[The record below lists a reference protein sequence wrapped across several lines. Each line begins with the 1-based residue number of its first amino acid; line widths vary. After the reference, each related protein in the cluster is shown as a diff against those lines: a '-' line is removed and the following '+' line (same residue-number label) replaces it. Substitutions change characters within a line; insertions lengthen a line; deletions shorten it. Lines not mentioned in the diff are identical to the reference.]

1 MQHSRRGRFADAT
14 LSVEGN
20 RIDASRIRR
29 TAPTRVHARGIMPK
43 SDFATA
49 AANVK
54 SAPHS
59 TAAWDELEQ
68 LARDDD
74 QPDDVIALYR
84 DTLHQGLDPQVV
96 EMIGERAVA
105 FCDEWFGDEP
115 KVLESVLGKVLDLAP
130 QSETALGRLSV
141 LYTQHERWSDLLRLY
156 DRALTAVKD
165 PQRRIKLL
173 REASQLTKDV
183 ANQPEKAIAYLQ
195 RLLPLTPDDQQLSLS
210 LERLLERYER
220 WADLIALWE
229 GRLERQNKAER
240 ERSHARI
247 AACYLDN
254 LHDSAKAL
262 AAVRPLLGEADDD
275 KEACALLER
284 IVEASHTA
292 RKERDAAL
300 DLLRAHYDASGRPR
314 EVIRVLERAILI
326 DPTASQALREE
337 AGARLAELD
346 DDQAAMDHYAALLA
360 LQPESS
366 VTQEKLRQL
375 AQRSKNYAG
384 YAKGVAAAADAAAT
398 VPRKVELLSEAAR
411 TRLDLLDD
419 APGAIELYQRALGVE
434 GAGDKE
440 LLHVGRRL
448 SELYARVEKPRERFD
463 ILERLAQLEPAGSP
477 RRAVI
482 GEAARL
488 AESLGETDRA
498 LALWRQRLE
507 HDPSDL
513 GALDAIISLLELANR
528 WPELIA
534 ALEQRAGKNVSA
546 AQRRADLTRVAIV
559 HADHIGDAEAA
570 ITAWQR
576 VAATFGDDPETVGAL
591 VELFAK
597 VGRWRELAELLERA
611 SATDVA
617 RTTTRLNR
625 LGQASA
631 EHLGEPARAL
641 AAYRAALAIDPIN
654 PVARTGLLGLLD
666 TAEHRRAAADALSA
680 SYRENQDWAGYL
692 QLVPARLADAADDK
706 TRLALLREAA
716 HIRQSYTND
725 QAGALD
731 HLVVA
736 FPLAPRDGVM
746 EGQLLALAARTNGHA
761 VAAAALANAIG
772 ALADDP
778 DEAARLRM
786 VRASVLERHLDDPG
800 GALAELTAV
809 HQHDAGHADAV
820 AGIVRLAPPR
830 GQWGDAAA
838 ALIGHAVG
846 KERLDDALLSQ
857 LEQAARTAGG
867 SAIDALSHALE
878 DAAGKAELPATV
890 AGALWSRLAAWHRD
904 QRNDRTAAIAAYA
917 HALAAAG
924 DRADTLRALADLLR
938 SGGPTA
944 PLLDVL
950 RRLADAD
957 PRDLDVLVEAADT
970 ASRIGDRDAS
980 LTILGQVLGRAT
992 SAWRGATAIESA
1004 RPPEAVVRWALDGL
1018 VELHRGAGRA
1028 RTAVDLLVESAR
1040 LPFDVTVRRELRLRA
1055 AAMAASDLA
1064 DNSAAIDMYRG
1075 VLADTFGS
1083 TGSAGSA
1090 SPSQASPGD
1099 LEIID
1104 QLAGLLD
1111 AEGRVAE
1118 LLGLRQLQL
1127 GLATDPARK
1136 LDLRLDIARLVGLVE
1151 EKGGRLE
1158 ALTANLADQPGH
1170 DASIEAVTSF
1180 LAGKGQHKGLA
1191 DLLEEQAG
1199 RLEQAGDPGKA
1210 ARLWAR
1216 FAGVAEHDTR
1226 EVERAIA
1233 GHRRVVTLAPTP
1245 DSFRAL
1251 ARLQINRGQ
1260 PAQAVPWIESLLSTV
1275 TGGER
1280 IAVVHQLAKAHLA
1293 AEQPD
1298 RAISAIEGN
1307 LDERE
1312 PAPELRLMLA
1322 DLYRSAQQWE
1332 PLARHLT
1339 RSLGMF
1345 GDDAKS
1351 RELAREAAAIYTER
1365 LNAPAKAIPALE
1377 RALSVDPTDKELRA
1391 QLATGLRVAGRLPE
1405 ARAILAELIEGFGRR
1420 RAPERASLHVELA
1433 KVAQAEGKL
1442 DEAMTE
1448 MEQASR
1454 MDVNNARIQRE
1465 LAELFGQA
1473 GQVDKAERT
1482 YRALLLVVRRQ
1493 PPGDDETA
1501 VGQSEVL
1508 YELSAVAAAR
1518 GDHDQATEL
1527 LESAIDAAVQS
1538 DVEVRRL
1545 RRSLIAHG
1553 QADTLLRVLE
1563 LRLAQLQSSQTGEHS
1578 SQARLYADMA
1588 EVLDGNLGRSG
1599 DALDAMIK
1607 AIGHATSNLELHD
1620 RARVLAA
1627 KTGETKKLVEATET
1641 IADRLR
1647 RKDDPPLVAAL
1658 LLRAGEALEHDAGD
1672 LRGAA
1677 GLYRRVEM
1685 LGERLAEAY
1694 YAQARVAGALGDN
1707 DEQARSLDNMLRLA
1721 GADGGEPSPAQID
1734 ALYRLAE
1741 IFIASPAR
1749 RAQGIELIEKAFA
1762 AEPRWAQA
1770 GRVLK
1775 AASSTEPGQP
1785 RVMALYER
1793 VARHGGDNELLLDF
1807 LDKRAQLPSATA
1819 TQIREAVELAVDAG
1833 HHARAEALLGRA
1845 VDAARSSTDG
1855 VASAVWAVIA
1865 LADVRIGAGD
1875 LAGTR
1880 ELVYEVVGV
1889 AEPAAVEPLI
1899 ARLATAAATDDAG
1912 GKVLDAGLA
1921 SEMYELLRERS
1932 PGERTVWEPL
1942 VALYQRIGDGDRLA
1956 SVVSSTLPHLA
1967 VASDKNQLRRA
1978 HAGYLIHGLK
1988 RPHDAIDVL
1997 RDALRDD
2004 PDDLE
2009 AAGLLEQTL
2018 RSQGDDDGL
2027 AEFLWS
2033 RFDDAVKRGNP
2044 ASTVDVALRLGAQ
2057 LESTGA
2063 PSGKVYRGALAIA
2076 PDDREILRRA
2086 VATLTSEDNP
2096 REAASL
2102 MERLLA
2108 VESPDRAPAIAW
2120 HLAGAYQE
2128 AMDWASVQRVL
2139 ELGHAAAPTDEAIH
2153 DRLKQHY
2160 RDTSQWAPL
2169 AKLMIADAGRTDDD
2183 PAAVVR
2189 LREAA
2194 ATYTGFLG
2202 QPLEAAA
2209 ALRVAVKRAPKAPE
2223 LVAELAAAWAAG
2235 GDHVAAVAAIDA
2247 ALDGD
2252 PPHIAGIARVDLLL
2266 LRASLQQQLGQQ
2278 DRAVVDLDE
2287 AYRLDRGRSA
2297 AALSD
2302 GLERARLR
2310 AADASDV
2317 DAERAATLRLS
2328 GLLAEHGDNER
2339 ARDLLIGWIE
2349 RSPSDPDPLYLLR
2362 DMDAA
2367 IEHWDGVIAAC
2378 TRLAY
2383 IVDGEPQV
2391 QAALD
2396 VAEAAARADRP
2407 AEAIAVLEM
2416 VSSAQPSA
2424 EALRSK
2430 LRDLYEAAGAHREL
2444 AGILTAEADLGTDE
2458 AQRFASYKRAA
2469 ELLLSVGDAT
2479 AAAVPAGKA
2488 AALMPEDHGAAMLH
2502 VDVLIGSGQTQEAAR
2517 VLEDAIAAQK
2527 KRSPELATM
2536 QQRMG
2541 RVSGMLGDKEG
2552 QINWLKKAFDVDRK
2566 NGEVAAELAQLATEA
2581 GDYELALKPLRA
2593 ITLMENPQPITR
2605 PMALLWEA
2613 KIEHARGNRAKAE
2626 LWAKKALREDPAF
2639 ADAQQFLDEIA

>member
-1 MQHSRRGRFADAT
+1 MA
-14 LSVEGN
+14 
-20 RIDASRIRR
+20 
-29 TAPTRVHARGIMPK
+29 K

-49 AANVK
+49 VATVK

-59 TAAWDELEQ
+59 TAAWDELED
-68 LARDDD
+68 LAREQDK
-74 QPDDVIALYR
+74 PDDVIAAYR
-84 DTLHQGLDPQVV
+84 DALQKGLDPQVV
-96 EMIGERAVA
+96 EMVGERAAA

-130 QSETALGRLSV
+130 QSESALGRLSV
-141 LYTQHERWSDLLRLY
+141 LYTQQERWNDLLRLY

-183 ANQPEKAIAYLQ
+183 ANQPEKAIGYLQ
-195 RLLPLTPDDQQLSLS
+195 RLLPLTPDDHQLSLS

-229 GRLERQNKAER
+229 GRLERQNKADR
-240 ERSHARI
+240 ERSRARI
-247 AACYLDN
+247 AAVYLDN
-254 LHDSAKAL
+254 LRDSAKAL
-262 AAVRPLLGEADDD
+262 AAVRPLLAEAEDD
-275 KEACALLER
+275 KDACALLER
-284 IVEASHTA
+284 IVESSHTQ

-300 DLLRAHYDASGRPR
+300 DILRAHYDATSRPR
-314 EVIRVLERAILI
+314 EVIRVLERAIDI
-326 DPTASQALREE
+326 DPATSQALREE

-375 AQRSKNYAG
+375 AQRSGNYAG
-384 YAKGVAAAADAAAT
+384 YATGVAAAAEKAT
-398 VPRKVELLSEAAR
+398 SVPRHVELLSEAAR

-419 APGAIELYQRALGVE
+419 ADGAIELYQRALNLE

-448 SELYARVEKPRERFD
+448 SELYARVERPRERFG
-463 ILERLAQLEPAGSP
+463 ILERLAQLEPVGSP

-507 HDPSDL
+507 HDPNDL
-513 GALDAIISLLELANR
+513 GALDAIISLLELARR

-534 ALEQRAGKNVSA
+534 ALDQRAGKKVSD
-546 AQRRADLTRVAIV
+546 AQRRADLTRVAII
-559 HADHIGDAEAA
+559 HADHIGDPDAA
-570 ITAWQR
+570 IAAWQR
-576 VAATFGDDPETVGAL
+576 VAQTFGDDVENVSAL
-591 VELFAK
+591 SDLFAK
-597 VGRWRELAELLERA
+597 VGRWRELADLLERT
-611 SATDVA
+611 SSHDVE
-617 RTTTRLNR
+617 RTTGRLNR
-625 LGQASA
+625 LGHAAA
-631 EHLGEPARAL
+631 EHLGEAGRAL
-641 AAYRAALAIDPIN
+641 AAFRAALAIDPVN
-654 PVARTGLLGLLD
+654 PAARTGLLKLLEVP
-666 TAEHRRAAADALSA
+666 EHRRAAADALAA

-692 QLVPARLADAADDK
+692 QLVPARLADAGDDR

-716 HIRQSYTND
+716 HIRQQQLGD
-725 QAGALD
+725 HAGALD
-731 HLVVA
+731 HLVAA

-746 EGQLLALAARTNGHA
+746 EGQLLALAERTGNHA
-761 VAAAALANAIG
+761 AAAAALASAIA

-778 DEAARLRM
+778 DEASRLRM
-786 VRASVLERHLDDPG
+786 VRAGVLERQLGDAA
-800 GALAELTAV
+800 GALAELAAV
-809 HQHDAGHADAV
+809 HARAPGHADAV
-820 AGIVRLAPPR
+820 AGLVRLGPAR
-830 GQWGDAAA
+830 GQWSETAAA
-838 ALIGHAVG
+838 VIRHAAA
-846 KERLDDALLSQ
+846 KERLDERLVEQLEEAARAAGPQAVDAL
-857 LEQAARTAGG
+857 AA
-867 SAIDALSHALE
+867 SLE
-878 DAAGKAELPATV
+878 DAAAKTALPAAV
-890 AGALWSRLAAWHRD
+890 AGALWTRLAAWHRD
-904 QRNDRTAAIAAYA
+904 QRADRPAAIAAYVR
-917 HALAAAG
+917 ALGAAG
-924 DRADTLRALADLLR
+924 DRADTLRALAELLR
-938 SGGPTA
+938 GGVPNA
-944 PLLDVL
+944 QLLDVL

-992 SAWRGATAIESA
+992 SAWRGSAAIQSA

-1018 VELHRGAGRA
+1018 VELHRGAGRPRA
-1028 RTAVDLLVESAR
+1028 AVDLLVESAR
-1040 LPFDVTVRRELRLRA
+1040 LPFDAATRRELRLRA
-1055 AAMAASDLA
+1055 AALAAGELHDH
-1064 DNSAAIDMYRG
+1064 DAAIDMYRG
-1075 VLADTFGS
+1075 VLAE
-1083 TGSAGSA
+1083 
-1090 SPSQASPGD
+1090 SPGD

-1104 QLAGLLD
+1104 KLAGLLD

-1136 LDLRLDIARLVGLVE
+1136 LELRLDIARLVGIVE

-1158 ALTANLADQPGH
+1158 ALTANLADEPGH
-1170 DASIEAVTSF
+1170 DASIEAVASF
-1180 LAGKGQHKGLA
+1180 LAGKGQHKALA
-1191 DLLEEQAG
+1191 DLLEEQST
-1199 RLEQAGDPGKA
+1199 RLEQGGDAARA

-1216 FAGVAEHDTR
+1216 FATVAERDTR

-1245 DSFRAL
+1245 ESFRAL
-1251 ARLQINRGQ
+1251 ARLQTNRGQ

-1275 TGGER
+1275 PAAER
-1280 IAVVHQLAKAHLA
+1280 AAVVLQLAKAHLA

-1307 LDERE
+1307 LDDRE
-1312 PAPELRLMLA
+1312 PAPELRLLLA

-1345 GDDAKS
+1345 GDDGRS
-1351 RELAREAAAIYTER
+1351 RELAREAAAIYTDR
-1365 LNAPAKAIPALE
+1365 LHAPAKAIPALE
-1377 RALSVDPTDKELRA
+1377 RALAVDPTDKELRA
-1391 QLATGLRVAGRLPE
+1391 QLATGLRIAGRLPE
-1405 ARAILAELIEGFGRR
+1405 ARALLAELIEGFGRR
-1420 RAPERASLHVELA
+1420 RAPERAGLHVELA

-1442 DEAMTE
+1442 DEAMNE

-1465 LAELFGQA
+1465 LAELFRQA
-1473 GQVDKAERT
+1473 GQIEKAERT
-1482 YRALLLVVRRQ
+1482 YRSLLLVVRRQ

-1518 GDHDQATEL
+1518 GEADQAKEL

-1553 QADTLLRVLE
+1553 QAETLLRVLE
-1563 LRLAQLQSSQTGEHS
+1563 LRLNQTSEHA
-1578 SQARLYADMA
+1578 SQARLLHDMA
-1588 EVLDGNLGRSG
+1588 EVLDANLGRSR
-1599 DALDAMIK
+1599 DALDAMLK
-1607 AIGHATSNLELHD
+1607 ALGHATSRLDLHD
-1620 RARVLAA
+1620 KARALAA
-1627 KTGETKKLVEATET
+1627 KTGETKKFVEATET
-1641 IADRLR
+1641 IVDRLR

-1658 LLRAGEALEHDAGD
+1658 LLRAGEALEHDASD

-1677 GLYRRVEM
+1677 ALYRRVEM

-1775 AASSTEPGQP
+1775 AASSTDAEP

-1793 VARHGGDNELLLDF
+1793 VARNGGDNELLLDF
-1807 LDKRAQLPSATA
+1807 LEKRAQLATA
-1819 TQIREAVELAVDAG
+1819 TPAQIREAVDVAVDLG
-1833 HHARAEALLGRA
+1833 QTARAEALLGRA
-1845 VDAARSSTDG
+1845 VDAARASADG
-1855 VASAVWAVIA
+1855 VASAVWAVVA
-1865 LADVRIGAGD
+1865 LADVRIAAGD
-1875 LAGTR
+1875 LAGAR
-1880 ELVYEVVGV
+1880 ELVYEVIGV
-1889 AEPAAVEPLI
+1889 AEPAIIEPLVG
-1899 ARLATAAATDDAG
+1899 RLAAAAAAEVDGAI
-1912 GKVLDAGLA
+1912 ANPGLA
-1921 SEMYELLRERS
+1921 AEMYELLRERT
-1932 PGERTVWEPL
+1932 PADRAVWEPL
-1942 VALYQRIGDGDRLA
+1942 VALYQKTGDGDRLA

-1967 VASDKNQLRRA
+1967 AASEKNQLRRA
-1978 HAGYLIHGLK
+1978 HARYLIEGLK
-1988 RPHDAIDVL
+1988 RHHDAIDVL

-2004 PDDLE
+2004 PDDLD
-2009 AAGLLEQTL
+2009 AANLLEETL
-2018 RSQGDDDGL
+2018 RGQGDDDGL

-2033 RFDDAVKRGNP
+2033 RFDEAVKRGNP
-2044 ASTVDVALRLGAQ
+2044 ASTIDIAMRLGAH
-2057 LESTGA
+2057 LEATGA
-2063 PSGKVYRGALAIA
+2063 AAGKVYRGALAVA
-2076 PDDREILRRA
+2076 PDDRELLRRA
-2086 VATLTSEDNP
+2086 VSTITGEDDP
-2096 REAASL
+2096 REAAGL

-2108 VESPDRAPAIAW
+2108 VETPERAPELAW

-2128 AMDWASVQRVL
+2128 ASDWAAVQRVL
-2139 ELGHAAAPTDEAIH
+2139 ELGHRAAPADAAIH
-2153 DRLKQHY
+2153 DRLEQHY

-2169 AKLMIADAGRTDDD
+2169 AQLMIADAERTDDGA
-2183 PAAVVR
+2183 AAVAR

-2202 QPLEAAA
+2202 QPLAAA
-2209 ALRVAVKRAPKAPE
+2209 EALRVAVKRAPGAPE
-2223 LVAELAAAWAAG
+2223 LVAELAAAYAAG
-2235 GDHVAAVAAIDA
+2235 GDHAGAVQAIDG
-2247 ALDGD
+2247 ALDGEAA
-2252 PPHIAGIARVDLLL
+2252 PIQGLARVDLLL
-2266 LRASLQQQLGQQ
+2266 LRASLQQQLGAH
-2278 DRAVVDLDE
+2278 DRAVTDLDE
-2287 AYRLDRGRSA
+2287 AYRLDRARSA

-2310 AADASDV
+2310 AADAGEL
-2317 DAERAATLRLS
+2317 DAERAATLRLA
-2328 GLLAEHGDNER
+2328 GLLSEHGDTER

-2349 RSPSDPDPLYLLR
+2349 RAPTDPDPLYLLR

-2383 IVDGEPQV
+2383 IVEGEAQV

-2407 AEAIAVLEM
+2407 AEAIAVLDM
-2416 VSSAQPSA
+2416 VHQAQVA
-2424 EALRSK
+2424 AGATGTDALRAK
-2430 LRDLYEAAGAHREL
+2430 LRELYEASGAHREL
-2444 AGILTAEADLGTDE
+2444 AAILTADADLGTDV
-2458 AQRFASYKRAA
+2458 AMRFAAYKRAA
-2469 ELLLSVGDAT
+2469 ELLLYNAGDP
-2479 AAAVPAGKA
+2479 AAAAGPAGKA
-2488 AALMPEDHGAAMLH
+2488 SALQPEDHGAAMLH
-2502 VDVLIGSGQTQEAAR
+2502 VDVLIGSGQTQEAAK

-2541 RVSGMLGDKEG
+2541 RVAGMLGDKEG

-2593 ITLMENPQPITR
+2593 ITLMENPYPVTR

-2613 KIEHARGNRAKAE
+2613 KIELARGNRAKAE

-2639 ADAQQFLDEIA
+2639 ADAQTFLDELS

>member
-1 MQHSRRGRFADAT
+1 MA
-14 LSVEGN
+14 
-20 RIDASRIRR
+20 
-29 TAPTRVHARGIMPK
+29 K

-59 TAAWDELEQ
+59 TAAWDALEE
-68 LARDDD
+68 LARETDK
-74 QPDDVIALYR
+74 PDDVIALYR
-84 DTLHQGLDPQVV
+84 DSLQKGLDPQVV
-96 EMIGERAVA
+96 EMIGERAAA

-141 LYTQHERWSDLLRLY
+141 LYTQHERWNDLLRLY

-183 ANQPEKAIAYLQ
+183 ANQPEKAIGYLQ
-195 RLLPLTPDDQQLSLS
+195 RLLPLTPDDHQLSLS

-229 GRLERQNKAER
+229 GRLERQSKPER
-240 ERSHARI
+240 DRSRARI

-254 LHDSAKAL
+254 LQDSAKAL
-262 AAVRPLLGEADDD
+262 AAVRPLLAVADDD
-275 KEACALLER
+275 KDACALLER
-284 IVEASHTA
+284 IVEARHTA
-292 RKERDAAL
+292 AKDRDAAL
-300 DLLRAHYDASGRPR
+300 DLLRAHYDATGRPR
-314 EVIRVLERAILI
+314 EVIRVLERAIEI
-326 DPTASQALREE
+326 DPAGSQALREE

-384 YAKGVAAAADAAAT
+384 YATGVAAAAETAAA

-419 APGAIELYQRALGVE
+419 AAGAIELYRRALGVE

-448 SELYARVEKPRERFD
+448 SELYARTEQPRERFA
-463 ILERLAQLEPAGSP
+463 ILERLATLEPTGSP

-507 HDPSDL
+507 HDPNDL
-513 GALDAIISLLELANR
+513 GALDAIIALLEQAHR

-534 ALEQRAGKNVSA
+534 ALEQRAGKNVSP

-559 HADHIGDAEAA
+559 HADHTGDAEAA
-570 ITAWQR
+570 IAAWQR

-591 VELFAK
+591 TELFGK
-597 VGRWRELAELLERA
+597 VGRWREMADLLERT
-611 SATDVA
+611 SSTDVA
-617 RTTTRLNR
+617 RTTARLNR
-625 LGQASA
+625 LGHASA
-631 EHLGEPARAL
+631 EHLGQPGRAL
-641 AAYRAALAIDPIN
+641 SAFRAALAIDPTN
-654 PVARTGLLGLLD
+654 PTARTGLLRLLEVE
-666 TAEHRRAAADALSA
+666 EHRKAAADALAA

-692 QLVPARLADAADDK
+692 QLVPARLADAGDDR

-716 HIRQSYTND
+716 HIRQNFTD
-725 QAGALD
+725 DHAGALE
-731 HLVVA
+731 HLAAA

-746 EGQLLALAARTNGHA
+746 EGQVLALAARTNGHG
-761 VAAAALANAIG
+761 AAAAAIASAVT

-778 DEAARLRM
+778 NEAARLRM
-786 VRASVLERHLDDPG
+786 VRAGVLERHLDDHA
-800 GALAELTAV
+800 GALAELAAV
-809 HQHDAGHADAV
+809 HLHDAGHADAV
-820 AGIVRLAPPR
+820 GGIVRLGPSR
-830 GQWGDAAA
+830 GQWTEAAA
-838 ALIGHAVG
+838 ALVRHAVA
-846 KERLDDALLSQ
+846 KERLDDALLGQ
-857 LEQAARTAGG
+857 LEQSAKAAGG
-867 SAIDALSHALE
+867 GAIDALASALE
-878 DAAGKAELPATV
+878 AAAGKAQLPAAV
-890 AGALWSRLAAWHRD
+890 AGALWTRLAVWHRD
-904 QRNDRTAAIAAYA
+904 QRSDRPAAIAAYTK
-917 HALAAAG
+917 ALAAAG
-924 DRADTLRALADLLR
+924 DRADTLRALAELLR
-938 SGGPTA
+938 AGGPTA
-944 PLLDVL
+944 QLLDVL

-970 ASRIGDRDAS
+970 ASRIGDREAS

-992 SAWRGATAIESA
+992 SAWRGSTAIQSA

-1018 VELHRGAGRA
+1018 VELHRGDGRA
-1028 RTAVDLLVESAR
+1028 RAAVDLLVESAR
-1040 LPFDVTVRRELRLRA
+1040 LPFDVATRRELRLRA
-1055 AAMAASDLA
+1055 AAMAASDLK
-1064 DNSAAIDMYRG
+1064 DNGAAIDMYRG
-1075 VLADTFGS
+1075 VLAD
-1083 TGSAGSA
+1083 A
-1090 SPSQASPGD
+1090 PGD

-1104 QLAGLLD
+1104 KLAALLD

-1127 GLATDPARK
+1127 GLASDAARK
-1136 LDLRLDIARLVGLVE
+1136 LELRLDIARLVGIVE

-1158 ALTANLADQPGH
+1158 ALTANLADEPGH
-1170 DASIEAVTSF
+1170 DASIEAVAGF
-1180 LAGKGQHKGLA
+1180 LAGKGQHKALA
-1191 DLLEEQAG
+1191 DLLEEQAA
-1199 RLEQAGDPGKA
+1199 RLESAGDPGKA
-1210 ARLWAR
+1210 AKLWAR
-1216 FAGVAEHDTR
+1216 FAGVAERDTR

-1251 ARLQINRGQ
+1251 ARLQTNRGQ

-1275 TGGER
+1275 TGPER
-1280 IAVVHQLAKAHLA
+1280 VAVVHQLAKAHLA
-1293 AEQPD
+1293 AEQPE

-1307 LDERE
+1307 LDDRE
-1312 PAPELRLMLA
+1312 AAPELRLMLA
-1322 DLYRSAQQWE
+1322 DLYRSGQQWE

-1345 GDDAKS
+1345 GDDGKS
-1351 RELAREAAAIYTER
+1351 RELAREAAAIYTDR

-1377 RALSVDPTDKELRA
+1377 RALAVDPTDKELRA
-1391 QLATGLRVAGRLPE
+1391 QLATGLRIAGRLPE

-1420 RAPERASLHVELA
+1420 RAPERAQLHVELA

-1465 LAELFGQA
+1465 LAELFRQA
-1473 GQVDKAERT
+1473 GQIDKAERT

-1493 PPGDDETA
+1493 PPGEDETA

-1508 YELSAVAAAR
+1508 YELSAVSAAR
-1518 GDHDQATEL
+1518 GDADQAKEL
-1527 LESAIDAAVQS
+1527 LESAIGAAVQN

-1545 RRSLIAHG
+1545 RRSLLAHG

-1563 LRLAQLQSSQTGEHS
+1563 LRLQQLQSSPNGEHA

-1588 EVLDGNLGRSG
+1588 EVLDAQLGRSAE
-1599 DALDAMIK
+1599 ALDAMIK
-1607 AIGHATSNLELHD
+1607 AIGHATSRLDLHD
-1620 RARVLAA
+1620 KARTLAA
-1627 KTGETKKLVEATET
+1627 KTGETKKFVEATET
-1641 IADRLR
+1641 LAERLR

-1677 GLYRRVEM
+1677 ALYRRVEM

-1707 DEQARSLDNMLRLA
+1707 DEQARSLDNMLKLA

-1775 AASSTEPGQP
+1775 AASATDPEP

-1793 VARHGGDNELLLDF
+1793 VARNGGDADLLLDF
-1807 LDKRAQLPSATA
+1807 LEKRAQLPGATPA
-1819 TQIREAVELAVDAG
+1819 QIREAVDLAVDAG
-1833 HHARAEALLGRA
+1833 QRDRAEALLGRA
-1845 VDAARSSTDG
+1845 VEAARSSADG
-1855 VASAVWAVIA
+1855 LAGAIWAVSA
-1865 LADVRIGAGD
+1865 LADVRIAAGELGGARD
-1875 LAGTR
+1875 LIYDVIGA
-1880 ELVYEVVGV
+1880 
-1889 AEPAAVEPLI
+1889 AEPATVEPLI
-1899 ARLATAAATDDAG
+1899 GRLAVAAAADADG
-1912 GKVLDAGLA
+1912 RIVNPGLA
-1921 SEMYELLRERS
+1921 AEMYELLRERS
-1932 PGERTVWEPL
+1932 PAERTVWEPL
-1942 VALYQRIGDGDRLA
+1942 VALYQRTGDGDRLA

-1967 VASDKNQLRRA
+1967 DAGAKNQLRRA
-1978 HAGYLIHGLK
+1978 HAGYLITGLG

-2009 AAGLLEQTL
+2009 ASSLLEQTL
-2018 RSQGDDDGL
+2018 RAQGDDDGL

-2033 RFDDAVKRGNP
+2033 RFDEAVKRGNP
-2044 ASTVDVALRLGAQ
+2044 ASTVDIALRLGTH
-2057 LESTGA
+2057 LEATRA
-2063 PSGKVYRGALAIA
+2063 DAGKVYRGALAVA
-2076 PDDREILRRA
+2076 PDDRELLRRA
-2086 VATLTSEDNP
+2086 VATLTGEDDP
-2096 REAASL
+2096 HEAAGL

-2108 VESPDRAPAIAW
+2108 VETPDRAPQIAW

-2128 AMDWASVQRVL
+2128 AADWASVQRVL
-2139 ELGHAAAPTDEAIH
+2139 ELGHKAAPGDAAIH
-2153 DRLKQHY
+2153 DRLEQHY

-2169 AKLMIADAGRTDDD
+2169 AQLMIADAARLDDD
-2183 PAAVVR
+2183 AAAVAR

-2202 QPLEAAA
+2202 QPLEAAG
-2209 ALRVAVKRAPKAPE
+2209 ALRAAVARAPGAPE
-2223 LVAELAAAWAAG
+2223 LVAELAAACAAG
-2235 GDHVAAVAAIDA
+2235 GDHAGAVAAIDA

-2252 PPHIAGIARVDLLL
+2252 PPAIAGLARVDLLL
-2266 LRASLQQQLGQQ
+2266 LRASLRQQLGQQ
-2278 DRAVVDLDE
+2278 DQAVVDLDE

-2310 AADASDV
+2310 AADAGDL

-2328 GLLAEHGDNER
+2328 GLLAEHGDTER
-2339 ARDLLIGWIE
+2339 ARDLLIAWIE
-2349 RSPSDPDPLYLLR
+2349 RAPTDPDPLYLLR

-2383 IVDGEPQV
+2383 IVEGEAQI

-2396 VAEAAARADRP
+2396 VADAAARAERA
-2407 AEAIAVLEM
+2407 AEAIPVLEM
-2416 VSSAQPSA
+2416 VHQAQPSA
-2424 EALRSK
+2424 DALRGK
-2430 LRDLYEAAGAHREL
+2430 LRELYEAAGQQREL
-2444 AGILTAEADLGTDE
+2444 AGILTADADLGSDP

-2469 ELLLSVGDAT
+2469 ELLLAVGDA
-2479 AAAVPAGKA
+2479 AAAAGPAGKA
-2488 AALMPEDHGAAMLH
+2488 SQLMPEDHGAAMLH
-2502 VDVLIGSGQTQEAAR
+2502 VDVLIGSGQTQEAAK

-2541 RVSGMLGDKEG
+2541 RVAGMLGDKDG
-2552 QINWLKKAFDVDRK
+2552 QLNWLKKAFDVDRK
-2566 NGEVAAELAQLATEA
+2566 NGEVAAELAQLATEI

-2593 ITLMENPQPITR
+2593 ITLMENPQPVTR

-2639 ADAQQFLDEIA
+2639 AEAQQFLDELA